1 MEKKRP
7 RSREKRV
14 TSGSA
19 QVYKREKAK
28 NYGGPVGHAS
38 GYSGRKQ
45 QGGSGKSGSTV
56 KRGLF
61 GGSGTLIVVAILY
74 LLLGR
79 GGNSGSSGSA
89 DILGSAAEA
98 LLGAGTSAPLT
109 QTETQTTAYDD
120 VESIFTVPSVQQ
132 TTTVTSTATLAGA
145 AEATEANETVS
156 NKARSKYTKVRGG
169 GKDVYTIMVYMC
181 GTDLE
186 SNYGMATS
194 DMNEMLKAGVS
205 EKINLIIET
214 GGTKRWQNNIM
225 SSSSNE
231 RYQVTAEGL
240 RRLESGIGKRPMVDP
255 NTLTDFINFCKKNY
269 PADRYALIMW
279 DHGGGSLAGYGYDEL
294 FKTAGSMPLDKFYS
308 ALDKADCKFDFI
320 GFDACLMASLE
331 TAVACEPFAD
341 YLIASEETEPGVGWY
356 YTDWLRSL
364 SKNTSL
370 PTVEI
375 GKQIIDDFVD
385 YCARKTPNDKTTLS
399 ITDLAE
405 FSGVVPSALTEFAKS
420 TSELVDGDAYRTVS
434 NARANCREFSKEN
447 KLNQVD
453 LIDLAKKIGTKESVA
468 LANALS
474 DTIKYNRTSK
484 SMTNSYGLSIYFPY
498 QKLSGVSNMLS
509 IYDGIGMEDSYGD
522 CIKDFASM
530 VSGGQVVPTTTG
542 MSGTGSLLEAILGS
556 GMGGYTS
563 SGSGYSGS
571 AGSSFGNSF
580 GSAYGSGAS
589 SSQVDVASLLGAF
602 LGGGDF
608 TSITGSRSAEWVN
621 EDLIESQIDQIAE
634 TTLDAD
640 SLVFTEKNEETVLAL
655 TEDEWELIQ
664 KIELNVFYDDGE
676 GYIDLGLDNVYSF
689 NPDGDLVVEY
699 DGTWIALNGQIVPYY
714 LIDSVEEGEA
724 YSIRGRVPALLND
737 ERVEII
743 LLFDDQNPYGVV
755 AGARRVYADGE
766 TDTLAKG
773 LMQLQE
779 GDVIDFL
786 CDYYSYDGDYQAS
799 YLFGDRFIVDGGEI
813 EISNVLIDGGET
825 VASFCL
831 TDLYNNSYWTPSF
844 VG

>member
-14 TSGSA
+14 TGGSGK
-19 QVYKREKAK
+19 VYKREQAK
-28 NYGGPVGHAS
+28 TYGRPVGNAS
-38 GYSGRKQ
+38 GYAGRKPQ
-45 QGGSGKSGSTV
+45 ASSGGSGRTTV

-61 GGSGTLIVVAILY
+61 GGSGTLILVAVLY
-74 LLLGR
+74 LLFGR
-79 GGNSGSSGSA
+79 GGSGSGSS
-89 DILGSAAEA
+89 DLLGSAAEA
-98 LLGAGTSAPLT
+98 LLGSGTST
-109 QTETQTTAYDD
+109 
-120 VESIFTVPSVQQ
+120 SVQQ
-132 TTTVTSTATLAGA
+132 TQSQSSGANLFDDVMSAFTVPEEEQTVVPPETSLAGA
-145 AEATEANETVS
+145 SEATAANETVS
-156 NKARSKYTKVRGG
+156 GEARERYTKIRGG

-194 DMNEMLKAGVS
+194 DMNEMLKAGIS
-205 EKINLIIET
+205 DQINLIIET
-214 GGTKRWQNNIM
+214 GGTRKWQNRVM
-225 SSSSNE
+225 SNSTNE

-240 RRLESGIGKRPMVDP
+240 RRLESNLGKQSMVDP
-255 NTLTDFINFCKKNY
+255 NTLTDFIKYCQKNY

-294 FKTAGSMPLDKFYS
+294 FQSAGSMPLDKFCN
-308 ALDKADCKFDFI
+308 ALKKAGCKFDFI

-356 YTDWLRSL
+356 YTDWLKSL
-364 SKNTSL
+364 SKNTSMS
-370 PTVEI
+370 TVEI

-405 FSGVVPSALTEFAKS
+405 FSGVVPTALTQFAKS
-420 TSELVDGDAYRTVS
+420 TSDLVESGDYRTVS
-434 NARANCREFSKEN
+434 NARANCREFSSES

-453 LIDLAKKIGTKESVA
+453 LIDLAKKIGTEESLA
-468 LANALS
+468 LAEALS

-522 CIKDFASM
+522 CIKEFASM
-530 VSGGQVVPTTTG
+530 VSGGQVVPSTTG
-542 MSGTGSLLEAILGS
+542 MSGTGSLLEALLGS
-556 GMGGYTS
+556 GMGGYSS
-563 SGSGYSGS
+563 SGSSGYGS
-571 AGSSFGNSF
+571 IGNSF
-580 GSAYGSGAS
+580 GSYGSGS
-589 SSQVDVASLLGAF
+589 SSSSTADVASLLGAF
-602 LGGGDF
+602 LGSGDF
-608 TSITGSRSAEWVN
+608 SSITGSRSVEWVD
-621 EDLIESQIDQIAE
+621 EDLIEDNLGTIAE
-634 TTLDAD
+634 TTLSADA
-640 SLVFTEKNEETVLAL
+640 LVYTEKEGQQVLAL
-655 TEDEWELIQ
+655 TEEEWDLVQ

-676 GYIDLGLDNVYSF
+676 GFIDLGLDNVYDF
-689 NPDGDLVVEY
+689 NADGDLIAAF

-714 LIDSVEEGEA
+714 LIDVVEDGDA
-724 YSIRGRVPALLND
+724 YSIRGRVPAMLNG
-737 ERVEII
+737 EQVELI

-766 TDTLAKG
+766 TETLAKG
-773 LMQLQE
+773 LVLLQP
-779 GDVIDFL
+779 GDEIDFL
-786 CDYYSYDGDYQAS
+786 CDYYSYDGEYQAS
-799 YLFGDRFIVDGGEI
+799 YLFGDRFVVDGNPI
-813 EISNVLIDGGET
+813 EISNVAIDDGT
-825 VASFCL
+825 SVASYCL
-831 TDLYNNSYWTPSF
+831 TDLYHNSYWTPSF